1 MLQSTKQDSEDLEL
15 DSQKAFSAINRK
27 WKKKK
32 IFIACVSVALT
43 ALIVIIGCMLIQ
55 EVSSVHDYFFPT
67 TYANLRDLPDDEWQ
81 RISFKDTD
89 VLVFDSI
96 FYDKEVTLDG
106 NGDGAI
112 SIRIFDRSGTIV
124 LDETVIEPG
133 TSLKLDALQDD
144 TEYVVEVKTTAD
156 FVLLNFH

>member
-1 MLQSTKQDSEDLEL
+1 MALQ
-15 DSQKAFSAINRK
+15 
-27 WKKKK
+27 
-32 IFIACVSVALT
+32 
-43 ALIVIIGCMLIQ
+43 
-55 EVSSVHDYFFPT
+55 
-67 TYANLRDLPDDEWQ
+67 
-81 RISFKDTD
+81 
-89 VLVFDSI
+89 
-96 FYDKEVTLDG
+96 TLDG

-124 LDETVIEPG
+124 LDEAVIEPG